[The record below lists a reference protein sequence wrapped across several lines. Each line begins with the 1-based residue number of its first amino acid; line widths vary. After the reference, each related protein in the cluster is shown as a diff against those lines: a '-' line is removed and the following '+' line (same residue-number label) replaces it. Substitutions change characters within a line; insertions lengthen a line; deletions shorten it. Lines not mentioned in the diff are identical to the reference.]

1 MDQHDPRMS
10 GAGGPGDG
18 GRIRR
23 PTRAGGADDARLERL
38 SAYLDGWTTDRERA
52 AVERELAADLA
63 AQEALDDLRLVRA
76 ALANLET
83 PRAPR
88 SFALAAAPVR
98 QRPFAL
104 FRRLEWATRGAA
116 GLAALTFAFALVRAP
131 QATEPVMSTAPV
143 VAQESAAVVPA
154 PVETQPVARA
164 RETATQT
171 LSVAPTPAVAS
182 AATDGAS
189 SPTIVPAAAPA
200 PASAPPAVPTPASAS
215 ATPAIA
221 PRTLLA
227 PSPTATPAVTM
238 AAVSEPTPGATV
250 EATRFTAAPTPAPTV
265 AAPAAAGTP
274 EPTPAP
280 APKVASSVDR
290 TTAPAPASSPGTTAS
305 AVASDSAGETDVAPA
320 LGVLALL
327 LVLLATIQRVGGAPH
342 DEA

>member
-10 GAGGPGDG
+10 GTGGPGDG

-23 PTRAGGADDARLERL
+23 PTRARGADDARLERL

-63 AQEALDDLRLVRA
+63 AREALDDLRLVRA

-116 GLAALTFAFALVRAP
+116 GLAALMFAFTLVRAP
-131 QATEPVMSTAPV
+131 QTTEQVTSIAPTAAQGSGA
-143 VAQESAAVVPA
+143 VAVPA
-154 PVETQPVARA
+154 PAETQPVAKA

-171 LSVAPTPAVAS
+171 LSVMPTSVVTPAV
-182 AATDGAS
+182 TDGVQ
-189 SPTIVPAAAPA
+189 SPAVAPARA
-200 PASAPPAVPTPASAS
+200 PASAPSAVPTPAAS

-227 PSPTATPAVTM
+227 PAPTATPEVT
-238 AAVSEPTPGATV
+238 AAAASAPAPAATV
-250 EATRFTAAPTPAPTV
+250 EATRFTAAPPPTPPV
-265 AAPAAAGTP
+265 AAPAVVVSP
-274 EPTPAP
+274 EPT
-280 APKVASSVDR
+280 
-290 TTAPAPASSPGTTAS
+290 TLAPASTVATSIDRAPTPASAPGTTPS
-305 AVASDSAGETDVAPA
+305 ATASDSAGETDVAPA

-327 LVLLATIQRVGGAPH
+327 LVLLATIQRVGGPPH
-342 DEA
+342 DEV